1 MLLQCPDG
9 LPNLYMLLH
18 HPPLLL
24 RLYHLFCVGQ
34 YVIYHFLHK
43 ADELAVIPGIVV
55 DRHVAW
61 IPVRG
66 ALAECIYYIVVLL
79 KSSRIHD

>member
-1 MLLQCPDG
+1 MGFHIIVCCFII
-9 LPNLYMLLH
+9 H
-18 HPPLLL
+18 HYCYAFIISL
-24 RLYHLFCVGQ
+24 RTCVGQ